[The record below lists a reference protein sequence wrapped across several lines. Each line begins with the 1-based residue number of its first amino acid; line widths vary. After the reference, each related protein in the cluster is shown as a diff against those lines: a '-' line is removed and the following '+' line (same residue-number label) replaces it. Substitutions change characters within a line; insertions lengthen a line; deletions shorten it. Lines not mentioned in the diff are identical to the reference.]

1 MPYIKKEDRKLYDAR
16 LDDLC
21 FALEEQ
27 GYIDGHVT
35 YVLFKIMVRWFFNS
49 PAYSTIASIRGCLAG
64 TLSELDRRYFFPY
77 EDKKIIKNGDVDVT
91 LDVVQEG
98 KLQYHVCSCCVDE
111 LRGG

>member
-1 MPYIKKEDRKLYDAR
+1 MPYIKKEDRKLYDGR

-35 YVLFKIMVRWFFNS
+35 YVLFKIMARWFFNS
-49 PAYSTIASIRGCLAG
+49 PAYKTIASIRGCLTG

-77 EDKKIIKNGDVDVT
+77 EDKKIRENGDVD
-91 LDVVQEG
+91 LEQKKPL
-98 KLQYHVCSCCVDE
+98 KLTYYMCPCCGTD
-111 LRGG
+111 RGVE

>member
-1 MPYIKKEDRKLYDAR
+1 MPYIKKEDQKLYDGR

-35 YVLFKIMVRWFFNS
+35 YVLFKIMARWFFNS

-64 TLSELDRRYFFPY
+64 TLSEFDRKHGFPY
-77 EDKKIIKNGDVDVT
+77 EDKKIRENGNVD
-91 LDVVQEG
+91 LEQKEPL
-98 KLQYHVCSCCVDE
+98 KLTYYMCPCCGTD
-111 LRGG
+111 RGVE